1 MTRMGVEP
9 RLCYQGSRKNEVFTH
24 LVTLPTKLTRHN
36 ELALFSQ
43 MVLVKMK
50 EEMKTSIFNYKDTT
64 ITTRT
69 ELEFGNMATL
79 VFLLYQ
85 QTKLLF

>member
-9 RLCYQGSRKNEVFTH
+9 RLCYQGSRKNEAFTH
-24 LVTLPTKLTRHN
+24 LVTLPTKLTCHN

-43 MVLVKMK
+43 MVYVKMK

-64 ITTRT
+64 ITSRT